1 MRFAQGGVM
10 RQYNTIREVRTAQ
23 NESETQTG
31 QKVPVITKVQN
42 ISEALTEN
50 ETRKRKSRI
59 ELLPEEERPYE
70 KCLAR
75 GPESLT
81 DSELLAAII
90 RTGANG
96 LSSVEL
102 ARQVLTADKQG
113 EGLLGIH
120 HVTIPELMQIRGI
133 GQVKAIQIKCIGE
146 LSRRMA
152 LRKTRILID
161 FRSPQSIAEY
171 YMETL
176 RHKEQEF
183 VICMMLNSRNQMIGE
198 EIISKGTVNMSVVT
212 PRDVLLAA
220 FRYRA
225 VSIVLIHNHPSGD
238 PNPSSDDILIT
249 EKILEACELVEIP
262 LLDHIV
268 IGDRDYV
275 SFAEN
280 NILKRTDKNG

>member
-1 MRFAQGGVM
+1 MFGGGCSSVSFVQGGAM
-10 RQYNTIREVRTAQ
+10 KKHNTTQQAAAQ
-23 NESETQTG
+23 
-31 QKVPVITKVQN
+31 K
-42 ISEALTEN
+42 
-50 ETRKRKSRI
+50 KSRI

-70 KCLAR
+70 KCLLQ
-75 GPESLT
+75 GPENLT
-81 DSELLAAII
+81 DSELLAVII
-90 RTGANG
+90 RSGAAG

-102 ARQVLTADKQG
+102 ARQVLLADKQG

-120 HVTIPELMQIRGI
+120 HVSIPELMEIRGI

-152 LRKTRILID
+152 SRKTKLLMN
-161 FRSPQSIAEY
+161 FHNPQSIAEY

-198 EIISKGTVNMSVVT
+198 QVISKGTVNMSVVT

-220 FRYRA
+220 LQYRA
-225 VSIVLIHNHPSGD
+225 VSIVLVHNHPSGD
-238 PNPSSDDILIT
+238 PTPSRDDILIT
-249 EKILEACELVEIP
+249 EKILKACELVEIP

-268 IGDRDYV
+268 IGDREYV
-275 SFAEN
+275 SFAQQD
-280 NILKRTDKNG
+280 ILEKSVDNKV